1 MTLREIARI
10 VGGTVVGNADAEIAR
25 LAKIE
30 DAESGDIT
38 FIANPKYLKFLLST
52 GASAVLMSK
61 GVPRVDAERRSS
73 PISIVEVPDA
83 YLAFLKI
90 IDVFHPEAQPLPRG
104 IHPTAV
110 VAASARIGPD
120 AGIGAHV
127 VIGERC
133 VIGAR
138 VTIYPGTVLY
148 DDVMLGDDVLL
159 DANVTIREQCR
170 VGNRS
175 VIHSGA
181 VIGADGFGFAPKA
194 DGVYEKIPQR
204 GIVVIEDDVEI
215 GANTAIDRATIGETR
230 IRQGAKLDN
239 LVQIA
244 HNVVIGKNTVIAGQ
258 SGISGSTKLGDSIQ
272 VGGQVGFAGHLKI
285 ADKSSFGA
293 QSGIGKSIDEPGGNY
308 FGSPIKELRRAY
320 KIEAILQTLP
330 ELAKE
335 FDILKRKIAELE
347 ARLAQHTSDVS

>member
-10 VGGTVVGNADAEIAR
+10 VGGTIFGDADAEIAQ

-30 DAESGDIT
+30 EAEAGDIT
-38 FIANPKYLKFLLST
+38 FIANPKYLKYLLTT

-61 GVPRVDAERRSS
+61 GVPRADAERRSS

-83 YLAFLKI
+83 YLSFLKL
-90 IDVFHPEAQPLPRG
+90 IDVFHPAAQPMPRG

-110 VAASARIGPD
+110 VAASARIGPE
-120 AGIGAHV
+120 AGIGAHA

-138 VTIYPGTVLY
+138 AMIYPGTVLY
-148 DDVMLGDDVLL
+148 DDVVLGDDVML

-194 DGVYEKIPQR
+194 DGVYEKVPQR
-204 GIVVIEDDVEI
+204 GIVVIEEDVEI

-230 IRQGAKLDN
+230 IKKGAKIDN

-258 SGISGSTKLGDSIQ
+258 TGIAGSTKLGDGIQ

-285 ADKSSFGA
+285 ADKTSIGA